1 MVAFYPKPTR
11 SRVLLH
17 GHIKVRQALGRSC
30 GREGASRFVGTGVDA
45 GASNRPDA
53 CSFGPGKPC
62 PRCNRNSWHVD
73 LVPRLPNT
81 PLG

>member
-45 GASNRPDA
+45 GDV
-53 CSFGPGKPC
+53 
-62 PRCNRNSWHVD
+62 RCRLLPAEHAAAVID
-73 LVPRLPNT
+73 LAALPN
-81 PLG
+81 PGRRIYRC